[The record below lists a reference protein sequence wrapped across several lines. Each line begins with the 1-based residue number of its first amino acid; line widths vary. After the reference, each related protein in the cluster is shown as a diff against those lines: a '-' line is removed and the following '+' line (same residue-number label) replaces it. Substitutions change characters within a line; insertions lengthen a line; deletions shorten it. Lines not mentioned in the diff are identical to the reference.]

1 MALLL
6 GENDVRAVLTMSDAV
21 ECIEAAT
28 RAHGLAQ
35 ARNLPSVIDNS
46 GTEDLTMVHRKIST
60 CPNREGCL
68 ALSRALLAAGLAGG
82 HDCDCERSA
91 QARLSMRSASP
102 RTGYIASESRQ

>member
-1 MALLL
+1 MSNIISMRTVWLPGRL
-6 GENDVRAVLTMSDAV
+6 GIAVP
-21 ECIEAAT
+21 IAA
-28 RAHGLAQ
+28 G
-35 ARNLPSVIDNS
+35 NLPSVVDNS
-46 GTEDLTMVHRKIST
+46 GTEDLTMVHHRIST